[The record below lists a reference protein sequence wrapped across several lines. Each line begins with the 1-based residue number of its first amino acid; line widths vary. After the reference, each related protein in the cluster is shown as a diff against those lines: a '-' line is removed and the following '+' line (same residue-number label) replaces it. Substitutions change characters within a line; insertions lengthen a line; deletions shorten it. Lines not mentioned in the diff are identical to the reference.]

1 MKQMLLS
8 LIGISLLQCFLQF
21 LLKEEQD
28 HKILCLIGG
37 AAMAALVISGL
48 TGFDY
53 DAYSSSL
60 ARERE
65 LGRWNEESVREEVNT
80 LHRRYIEEQCAAY
93 ILEKASQH
101 RIDLSDAVV
110 TLAWNTDGYWYP
122 VHAEMT
128 VSACDADLSSLK
140 RLIERDL
147 GISSSEQIWRSG

>member
-1 MKQMLLS
+1 MKQQLLS

-28 HKILCLIGG
+28 RKILCLVSG

-48 TGFDY
+48 TGLDY

-65 LGRWNEESVREEVNT
+65 LVRWNEESVREDVNT
-80 LHRRYIEEQCAAY
+80 LHRRYIEEQCTAY
-93 ILEKASQH
+93 ILEKATQQ
-101 RIDLSDAVV
+101 RIGLSDAVV

-147 GISSSEQIWRSG
+147 GIPISEQIWRSG